1 MADIFNMYS
10 FGALDERPPKDGSPS
25 ARARERRYRNC
36 HRPSQL
42 TFEPVGNFPPG
53 LFPVRAVRPRR
64 LSVSPVQFRSRM
76 AARRRARPRDEQSSQ
91 GVSPLKKT
99 DFVVRF
105 AGEGGQGV
113 VTSAEGFAQANA
125 QVGYHVQTFSTFPS
139 QIRGGPT
146 WTQTRISTDT
156 VLSSG
161 DELDVL
167 VAFNEYAWETHRDE
181 VAASGVIIYNSGE
194 FELEPD
200 GKSFGM
206 PFDDLA
212 RSTGN
217 ARAANMVVMGALA
230 FLVNIDQKILEDFV
244 TKRFTRGRPNDRQII
259 ESNHQALGLGRAE
272 AEKSGFSLGE
282 LADPNPPEV
291 DQILINGNQAL
302 GLGAMAAD
310 IDVYVGYPISPAT
323 SLLVWLENN
332 LAGPGKFVHQATSE
346 IESVTSIVGAGFAGK
361 KAMTGTAGP
370 GFSLMGE
377 GLGLAWMAEIPLV
390 VADIQRGGPST
401 GLPTKTE
408 QSDLLTAMYPGHGDI
423 RLPIIAPGTV
433 EECFYAAVHAFNWA
447 ERYQGPVIILSEHML
462 SERNQNIPKPD
473 LGALSV
479 ENRSE
484 YRGSNGYH
492 RYESWEISPMPIPG
506 GPGAYVANGSE
517 HDGMG
522 DTTHRPERHIQMT
535 TRRFSKLGLLN
546 DGSYESENAAARV
559 ALMPW
564 GGSKGPALG
573 AWRKLT
579 AEGEDLAW
587 LYTMFLHPLPDGLLD
602 ELRAKDLVLV
612 PELNYMGQL
621 AYHLRTMGVNAEP
634 ITQIT
639 GLPFKESYLAEA
651 ISRKLEEA
659 GVRRAAAGATA

>member
-1 MADIFNMYS
+1 M
-10 FGALDERPPKDGSPS
+10 
-25 ARARERRYRNC
+25 
-36 HRPSQL
+36 
-42 TFEPVGNFPPG
+42 
-53 LFPVRAVRPRR
+53 
-64 LSVSPVQFRSRM
+64 
-76 AARRRARPRDEQSSQ
+76 
-91 GVSPLKKT
+91 KKT

-146 WTQTRISTDT
+146 WTQTRISTEP

-167 VAFNEYAWETHRDE
+167 VAFNEYAYETHRGE
-181 VAASGVIIYNSGE
+181 VAETGVIIYNSEE

-206 PFDDLA
+206 QFDELA

-230 FLVNIDQKILEDFV
+230 YLVGISQQILEDFV
-244 TKRFTRGRPNDRQII
+244 TKRFTRGRPNDQQII
-259 ESNHQALGLGRAE
+259 ESNHVALGLGRAE

-282 LADPNPPEV
+282 LADSIPPEGEQV
-291 DQILINGNQAL
+291 LINGNVAL
-302 GLGAMAAD
+302 GLGSMVAGV
-310 IDVYVGYPISPAT
+310 DVYVGYPISPAT
-323 SLLVWLENN
+323 SLLVWMETALPR
-332 LAGPGKFVHQATSE
+332 PGKFVYQATSE
-346 IESVTSIVGAGFAGK
+346 IESITSIVGSGFAGK
-361 KAMTGTAGP
+361 KAMTATAGP

-408 QSDLLTAMYPGHGDI
+408 QSDLMTAMYPGHGDM
-423 RLPIIAPGTV
+423 RLPVIAPGTV
-433 EECFYAAVHAFNWA
+433 EECFHAAIQAFNWA

-473 LGALSV
+473 LSRLAV
-479 ENRSE
+479 EGRKT
-484 YRGSNGYH
+484 YMGTNGYH
-492 RYESWEISPMPIPG
+492 RYESWELSPMPIPG
-506 GPGAYVANGSE
+506 GPGSYVANGSE

-535 TRRFSKLGLLN
+535 TRRFSKLELLK
-546 DGSYESENAAARV
+546 DGTYESENTDASV
-559 ALMPW
+559 AVMPW
-564 GGSKGPALG
+564 GGSKGPTLG
-573 AWRKLT
+573 AWRQLT
-579 AEGEDLAW
+579 AAGADLGW
-587 LYTMFLHPLPDGLLD
+587 YYTMYLNPLPDKLVD
-602 ELRAKDLVLV
+602 ELRTKDLVIV
-612 PELNYMGQL
+612 PELNFMGQFSS
-621 AYHLRTMGVNAEP
+621 HLRSLGINAES

-639 GLPFKESYLAEA
+639 GLPFKVKDLTQVISDKAGIEQKES
-651 ISRKLEEA
+651 
-659 GVRRAAAGATA
+659 VTA